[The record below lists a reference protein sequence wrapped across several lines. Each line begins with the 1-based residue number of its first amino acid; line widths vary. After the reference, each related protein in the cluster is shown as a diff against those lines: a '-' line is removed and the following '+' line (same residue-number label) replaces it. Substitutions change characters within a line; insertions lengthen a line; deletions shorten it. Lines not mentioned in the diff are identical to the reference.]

1 MIVSMRL
8 FSGGAFT
15 GEVLSIIV
23 VGVVAFAVAA
33 LTLFSGF
40 GLGSILVATFV
51 VFFPVEVAVSAAAV
65 VHLAYNMLKTALL
78 HRESVP
84 RILVRFGVPA
94 VAASFIG
101 ALMLARLAGQSPVF
115 TWQAG
120 GLEAVV
126 TPLKF
131 LMGALIVGFAVF
143 DLVPR
148 LHSVRFGSRWLPVG
162 GALSG
167 FFGGLSGHQG
177 AFRAAFLSRLG
188 LEPAAYVG
196 TQAVLAI
203 MVDASRLLVYGAA
216 VYTGHMAMV
225 STPAQWRLV
234 GVAAICAFGGVF
246 LGWRLLR
253 RATVPVVRLIVGYL
267 LLLVGL
273 GLATGIF

>member
-1 MIVSMRL
+1 
-8 FSGGAFT
+8 
-15 GEVLSIIV
+15 
-23 VGVVAFAVAA
+23 VVAFAVAA

-177 AFRAAFLSRLG
+177 AFRAAFLSPWQWSPRPRSG
-188 LEPAAYVG
+188 ASW
-196 TQAVLAI
+196 
-203 MVDASRLLVYGAA
+203 ASRPSVRLA
-216 VYTGHMAMV
+216 VF
-225 STPAQWRLV
+225 SSD
-234 GVAAICAFGGVF
+234 GVF
-246 LGWRLLR
+246 CGGRPSRWS
-253 RATVPVVRLIVGYL
+253 GSS
-267 LLLVGL
+267 
-273 GLATGIF
+273 